1 MNEEENDKI
10 TSVKV
15 LKIVNWGLLI
25 SSILFLVI
33 YFLTSK
39 ETMFGLVAVVT
50 FLYWSFSQI
59 TYIIIGTK
67 HAFKN

>member
-1 MNEEENDKI
+1 MNEDENDKI
-10 TSVKV
+10 TSVRT

-25 SSILFLVI
+25 ASILFLVI

-39 ETMFGLVAVVT
+39 EIMFGLVATMT

-59 TYIIIGTK
+59 TYIVIGTK
-67 HAFKN
+67 NTFKN